1 LPYSH
6 SSRNLSL
13 KKRGLQKREREEE
26 ISREREGE
34 GKSNDWKKIGLSN
47 EKQPMGCH
55 PVGNRQE
62 KERKMFSK
70 NKPYI
75 LDLRL

>member
-1 LPYSH
+1 
-6 SSRNLSL
+6 
-13 KKRGLQKREREEE
+13 
-26 ISREREGE
+26 
-34 GKSNDWKKIGLSN
+34 
-47 EKQPMGCH
+47 MGCH

-75 LDLRL
+75 LDLRLWSFWKKRKERERTCSSSSSTRGERFFLEEREKR